1 MEEEVEYT
9 RYLGIEDL
17 GPRDGG
23 YELEVEMAPIH
34 RSRAGLAHGGLL
46 FTLLDAAIGRAIMHE
61 LPKGVGSPTVEM
73 KINYFRT
80 VQRGRLRARG
90 EVVRR
95 GKRLVYAEGEIRDEA
110 GKLVARATG
119 TFFLV
124 ETHQGSE
131 STS

>member
-1 MEEEVEYT
+1 MDDEVEFT

-17 GPRDGG
+17 GARDGG
-23 YELEVEMAPIH
+23 YELELEMAPIH
-34 RSRAGLAHGGLL
+34 LSRAGLAHGGIL

-61 LPKGVGSPTVEM
+61 LPPGVGSPTVEM
-73 KINYFRT
+73 KINYFRP
-80 VQRGRLRARG
+80 VQRGRLYARG

-110 GKLVARATG
+110 GKQVARATG

-124 ETHQGSE
+124 ETHRGSG